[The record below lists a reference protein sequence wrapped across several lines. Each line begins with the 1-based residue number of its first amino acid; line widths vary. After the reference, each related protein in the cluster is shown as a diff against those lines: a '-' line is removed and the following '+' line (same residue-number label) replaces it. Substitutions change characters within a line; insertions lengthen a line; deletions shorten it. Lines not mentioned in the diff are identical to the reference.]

1 MSKQILDVQR
11 FVFVT
16 GGTGYIGSC
25 AIAALLAKGH
35 RVRALARPGSQQ
47 KLPPGCEV
55 ALGNALDGATFA
67 DQVAPAD
74 TFLQLVGVAHPG
86 PSKAAQFES
95 IDLVSARE
103 SVRAAVQARIAHF
116 IYLSVAHPVSVMRA
130 YQDVR
135 IRGEAMIRQARLS
148 ATMLR
153 PWYVVGPGHWWPIAL
168 LPFYGIAELV
178 PSMRESARR
187 AGLVTI
193 KQMVRAIVAAVESGP
208 TAAEPRVLDVHT
220 IRRA

>member
-1 MSKQILDVQR
+1 M
-11 FVFVT
+11 
-16 GGTGYIGSC
+16 
-25 AIAALLAKGH
+25 
-35 RVRALARPGSQQ
+35 
-47 KLPPGCEV
+47 
-55 ALGNALDGATFA
+55 
-67 DQVAPAD
+67 
-74 TFLQLVGVAHPG
+74 
-86 PSKAAQFES
+86 
-95 IDLVSARE
+95 
-103 SVRAAVQARIAHF
+103 
-116 IYLSVAHPVSVMRA
+116 SVMRA

>member
-1 MSKQILDVQR
+1 VQR

-16 GGTGYIGSC
+16 GGTGYIGSR
-25 AIAALLAKGH
+25 AIAALLARGH
-35 RVRALARPGSQQ
+35 RVRALARPGSQR
-47 KLPPGCEV
+47 KLPAGCEV
-55 ALGNALDGATFA
+55 ALGNALDAASFA
-67 DQVAPAD
+67 DKIEPAD

-86 PSKAAQFES
+86 PSKAALFES
-95 IDLVSARE
+95 IDFVSVRE
-103 SVRAAVQARIAHF
+103 SVAAVAQAQIAHF

-135 IRGEAMIRQARLS
+135 IRGEAMIREAGLR

-153 PWYVVGPGHWWPIAL
+153 PWYVLGPGHWWPLAL
-168 LPFYGIAELV
+168 LPYYAIADLV

-208 TAAEPRVLDVHT
+208 PRDDARVLDVAA
-220 IRRA
+220 IRRSKLRQQL